1 MSEQAAEPGVVEG
14 GHLQKRLKG
23 QCMTT
28 VSFGGAIEAR
38 LFVGGWQF
46 RPHRRRVLGD
56 SVPKR
61 LASLSLVSPNSLE
74 VWQS

>member
-1 MSEQAAEPGVVEG
+1 MSEPTTEPGVVER
-14 GHLQKRLKG
+14 GHLQKSVKG
-23 QCMTT
+23 QRMTT
-28 VSFGGAIEAR
+28 VSFGGVIEAR

-46 RPHRRRVLGD
+46 RPHRQRAMGH

-61 LASLSLVSPNSLE
+61 SASFSPVSPNPLR